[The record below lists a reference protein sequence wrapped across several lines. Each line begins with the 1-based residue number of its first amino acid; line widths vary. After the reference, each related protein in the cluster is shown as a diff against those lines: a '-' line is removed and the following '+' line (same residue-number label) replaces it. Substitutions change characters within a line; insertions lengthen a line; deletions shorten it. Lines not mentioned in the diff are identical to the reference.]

1 MNTLEDVEA
10 LFRRLLQSG
19 RFEGLPKNPDHLDT
33 VLAVAAGGVARRR
46 PHAEPEINEV
56 LIDWLESV
64 ASDVDHVTLRRRMV
78 DCGFLKRTTN
88 GSRYFLNYGRVI
100 EVLGDPTISVDVRA
114 IIQDIAIEQE
124 RKAAYVRG
132 VRYPDGNQHGP
143 PQGRPLRVQP
153 NRRRFAEE

>member
-19 RFEGLPKNPDHLDT
+19 HFEGLPKNPDHLDT
-33 VLAVAAGGVARRR
+33 VLAVAVSGVARRR

-88 GSRYFLNYGRVI
+88 GSRYFLNYGRVV
-100 EVLGDPTISVDVRA
+100 EVLGDPAVSVDVRA
-114 IIQDIAIEQE
+114 IIHDIAIERQE

-132 VRYPDGNQHGP
+132 V
-143 PQGRPLRVQP
+143 
-153 NRRRFAEE
+153 